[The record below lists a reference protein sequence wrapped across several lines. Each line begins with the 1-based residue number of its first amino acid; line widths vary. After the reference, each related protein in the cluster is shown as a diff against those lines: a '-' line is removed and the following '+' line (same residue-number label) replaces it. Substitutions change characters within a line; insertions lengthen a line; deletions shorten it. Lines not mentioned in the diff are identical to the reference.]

1 MSVAASKTQIH
12 LGGVVVINT
21 PQLHSS
27 KSELRFCRGLSPAQA
42 CWQFAMVRSSD
53 NSSARNKPCR

>member
-21 PQLHSS
+21 PQLHLS
-27 KSELRFCRGLSPAQA
+27 KSELRFCRGLSPAHGMLAVCDGEKLRQ
-42 CWQFAMVRSSD
+42 
-53 NSSARNKPCR
+53 